1 MVTTNEIASI
11 FIIIIKKNCIQF
23 FHWHFSS
30 QETSLLLLQKEVL
43 LKKNIIEKD
52 RWSEGKTWILLNT
65 MITQLISKMSLIWWS
80 FETLIIGVCIGCWCA
95 YDRIVWEEQSEKNW
109 ERREKKSTADPK

>member
-11 FIIIIKKNCIQF
+11 FIIINKKNCIQF

-30 QETSLLLLQKEVL
+30 EETSLLLLQKEVL
-43 LKKNIIEKD
+43 LKNIIEKD